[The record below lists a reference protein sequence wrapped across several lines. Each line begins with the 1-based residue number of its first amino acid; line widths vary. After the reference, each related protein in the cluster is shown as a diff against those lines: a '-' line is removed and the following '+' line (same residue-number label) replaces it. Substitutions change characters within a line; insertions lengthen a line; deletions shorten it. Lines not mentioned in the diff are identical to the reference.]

1 MWVKYLPLVAGGGG
15 GKGPPGVDDPPPP
28 PQASSSGRRSPV
40 KKRAASGKNRG
51 RRKPPGIVLKVSPQ
65 PGRHPFHVALL
76 PVNEANLAR
85 AAEVMRA
92 GGTVAFPTETVY
104 GLGAIAFDPAAVAR
118 IFEIKRRPSFD
129 PLIVHVAGRAM
140 LEEVV
145 SGVPPVAE
153 ALIEAFWP
161 GPLTLVLAKSLA
173 IGDLVTAGSNKVAV
187 RMPSH
192 WVARAL
198 LERVGAPLAAPS
210 ANPFGALSPTRA
222 EHVAARLGD
231 RVDLILDGGPAE
243 HGIESTIV
251 ALEPWPMLLRPG
263 AIPVEEIEA
272 IAGALDR
279 APKAAAIVPGASSAA
294 LFAGHAVAADRP
306 GTGGAVRPPRR
317 RIACAARHLRGLRYF
332 ARALKRWRPA
342 RRGGAFLRNAA
353 RARRDGRG
361 EDRCGALS

>member
-1 MWVKYLPLVAGGGG
+1 
-15 GKGPPGVDDPPPP
+15 
-28 PQASSSGRRSPV
+28 
-40 KKRAASGKNRG
+40 
-51 RRKPPGIVLKVSPQ
+51 
-65 PGRHPFHVALL
+65 
-76 PVNEANLAR
+76 
-85 AAEVMRA
+85 MRA

-279 APKAAAIVPGASSAA
+279 APEAAAIVPGRLPQHYSPATPLRLIDPALVAPSDRRGAASLALRDTFGGYDISARSQTMA
-294 LFAGHAVAADRP
+294 TCAS
-306 GTGGAVRPPRR
+306 RR
-317 RIACAARHLRGLRYF
+317 RVSSKRCTSSTRRAWRGSMRS
-332 ARALKRWRPA
+332 P
-342 RRGGAFLRNAA
+342 FLRAGWDWQSWIA
-353 RARRDGRG
+353 S
-361 EDRCGALS
+361 GAPPPETGDACHALCR

>member
-1 MWVKYLPLVAGGGG
+1 
-15 GKGPPGVDDPPPP
+15 
-28 PQASSSGRRSPV
+28 
-40 KKRAASGKNRG
+40 
-51 RRKPPGIVLKVSPQ
+51 
-65 PGRHPFHVALL
+65 VALL

-85 AAEVMRA
+85 AAEVLRA

-145 SGVPPVAE
+145 SGVPPVAK

-173 IGDLVTAGSNKVAV
+173 IGDLVTAGSSKVAV

-279 APKAAAIVPGASSAA
+279 APEAAAIVPGRLPQHYSPATPLRLIDPALVAPSDRRGAASLA
-294 LFAGHAVAADRP
+294 LRDTFGGYDISRALSNDGDLRVAAARFFETLHELDATGVARIDAQPFPESGLGLAIMDRL
-306 GTGGAVRPPRR
+306 RR
-317 RIACAARHLRGLRYF
+317 AAARNG
-332 ARALKRWRPA
+332 
-342 RRGGAFLRNAA
+342 
-353 RARRDGRG
+353 
-361 EDRCGALS
+361 